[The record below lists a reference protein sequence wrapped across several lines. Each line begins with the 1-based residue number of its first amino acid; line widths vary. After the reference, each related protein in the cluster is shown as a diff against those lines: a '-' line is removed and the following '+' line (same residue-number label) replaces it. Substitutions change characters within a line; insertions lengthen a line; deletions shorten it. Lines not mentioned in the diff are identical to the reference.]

1 MAIEDSYLKSPAG
14 SGAAETQLIPIQ
26 ELSTGQAASIRNGAI
41 KAVVQKAVTVLKMPQ
56 NQLLVR
62 GIRPKTD
69 LDYSYETWYEK
80 TGATAAA
87 YETMTTGGTASKDQD
102 RFIGIYGVQDESS
115 EINCTFVRIKVG
127 NSIKVIW
134 SLQDL
139 YTDSGEGPRI
149 GLSPSVVIIP
159 PGIPYT
165 IERYVENTASP
176 ARIVLK
182 GFIVERIGK
191 TYSP

>member
-1 MAIEDSYLKSPAG
+1 MALEQHLASPAG

-26 ELSTGQAASIRNGAI
+26 ETSTGQPAAIRNGAI
-41 KAVVQKAVTVLKMPQ
+41 KAVVQKASIELKISPDK
-56 NQLLVR
+56 LLVR
-62 GIRPKTD
+62 GIRPKAD
-69 LDYSYETWYEK
+69 LDYTYETWYEV
-80 TGATAAA
+80 TGASSAA
-87 YETMTTGGTASKDQD
+87 YETMSTGGTASKDAD
-102 RFIGIYGVQDESS
+102 RYIGIYGVQDESN
-115 EINCTFVRIKVG
+115 EINCPLVRIKVG

-134 SLQDL
+134 NLQDL
-139 YTDSGEGPRI
+139 YNDNEGPRV

-159 PGIPYT
+159 PNTPYT